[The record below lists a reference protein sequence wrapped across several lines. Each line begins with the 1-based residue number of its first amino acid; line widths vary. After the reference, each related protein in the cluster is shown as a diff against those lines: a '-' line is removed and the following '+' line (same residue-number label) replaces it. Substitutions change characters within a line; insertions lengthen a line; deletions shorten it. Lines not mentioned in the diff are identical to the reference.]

1 MICSLANRAQEVW
14 SSTNS
19 GNVPSAPNLCGCS
32 SLAHHHLFKNAMR
45 QSTVRAGN
53 NRINHQPLLHKL
65 QMCYKGETGWESV
78 AASLQTNLETSNII
92 RKMRPSE
99 TTSGSSKG
107 LFHSWGGRPLLPPLM
122 LIGLRCITRAR
133 PLPPETE
140 RITTPKHGTIYH
152 IHGSCIRDAQEGITV
167 HN

>member
-14 SSTNS
+14 SLTNS
-19 GNVPSAPNLCGCS
+19 GNVPSAPNLWGCS
-32 SLAHHHLFKNAMR
+32 SLAHHHLFKNGMR

-78 AASLQTNLETSNII
+78 AASLQTNVETSNII
-92 RKMRPSE
+92 RKMRPRE
-99 TTSGSSKG
+99 TTSGSLKG
-107 LFHSWGGRPLLPPLM
+107 QFHSWGGCPLLPPLM
-122 LIGLRCITRAR
+122 LIGLRCITRAC

-140 RITTPKHGTIYH
+140 CITTPKHGTIYH
-152 IHGSCIRDAQEGITV
+152 IHGSCIRNA
-167 HN
+167 